1 MKKLILLYFLI
12 IFISC
17 EKDPLLSHNYEFKMD
32 GRTYKDNNGYYHL
45 SIDPIEDQ
53 QTLHRFGAYITNTD
67 KWGLPAQVV
76 WGCDAFWEYNL
87 FNNNMN
93 VPIINSTSFADPMID
108 SVYCMMAP
116 IGSMIGDTIL
126 ITGKAAFEEGD
137 IILQDSFQIIL
148 E

>member
-1 MKKLILLYFLI
+1 
-12 IFISC
+12 
-17 EKDPLLSHNYEFKMD
+17 
-32 GRTYKDNNGYYHL
+32 
-45 SIDPIEDQ
+45 
-53 QTLHRFGAYITNTD
+53 
-67 KWGLPAQVV
+67 
-76 WGCDAFWEYNL
+76 
-87 FNNNMN
+87 MN